1 MKTCLLSAS
10 DKNKVYSDIILSVCL
25 LYYYILSEKNIFHLL
40 FLFVKFCLLW
50 VAIFTTYVFFWDMID
65 KLIVKHGVG

>member
-1 MKTCLLSAS
+1 MKTYLLSAS

-25 LYYYILSEKNIFHLL
+25 LYYYILSEKNIFNLL

-50 VAIFTTYVFFWDMID
+50 VAIFTTYMLFWDMID
-65 KLIVKHGVG
+65 KLIVKRGVG